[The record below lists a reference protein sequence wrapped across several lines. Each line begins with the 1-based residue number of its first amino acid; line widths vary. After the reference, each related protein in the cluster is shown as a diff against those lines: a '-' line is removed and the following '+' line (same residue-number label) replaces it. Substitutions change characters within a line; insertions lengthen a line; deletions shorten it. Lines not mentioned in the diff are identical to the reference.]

1 MAKPIYSDKAD
12 GRVTKAAPQWGKY
25 KISQNSKNNFKKPH
39 RVKSS
44 VKKTIVKENSVKS
57 LVKETTIQWLND
69 NFDPKQSSNA
79 SIKMEK
85 ELVCS
90 DVDLLAH
97 VMGDLR
103 IVHCSLPTAHCSL
116 PIVE

>member
-1 MAKPIYSDKAD
+1 MAKPIYSNKAD
-12 GRVTKAAPQWGKY
+12 EREAKAVPQWGKY
-25 KISQNSKNNFKKPH
+25 KISQNSKPH

-44 VKKTIVKENSVKS
+44 VKKTVVKENS
-57 LVKETTIQWLND
+57 VKETTIQWLND
-69 NFDPKQSSNA
+69 NFDPKP
-79 SIKMEK
+79 IKMEK
-85 ELVCS
+85 ELVCP

-103 IVHCSLPTAHCSL
+103 IAVHCSLPTTHCSL

>member
-1 MAKPIYSDKAD
+1 MAKPIYSNKVD
-12 GRVTKAAPQWGKY
+12 GRVAKAPPQWEKY

-44 VKKTIVKENSVKS
+44 VKKTVVKENSVKS
-57 LVKETTIQWLND
+57 LVKETTIQWHND
-69 NFDPKQSSNA
+69 NFDPKP
-79 SIKMEK
+79 IKMEK
-85 ELVCS
+85 ELVCP

-103 IVHCSLPTAHCSL
+103 IAVHCSLSTAHCSL